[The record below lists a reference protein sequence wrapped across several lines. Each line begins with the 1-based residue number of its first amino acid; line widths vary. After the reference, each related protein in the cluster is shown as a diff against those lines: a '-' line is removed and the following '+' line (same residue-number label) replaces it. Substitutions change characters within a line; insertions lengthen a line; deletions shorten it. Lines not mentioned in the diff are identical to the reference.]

1 MSETV
6 FHIQPIPAQ
15 MVAQMWHYAEP
26 YIKRALDHTSGE
38 LSFSD
43 LAKLCEAQ
51 DMQLWIVAGGNRAV
65 GAITTEIVVYPHR
78 KHLRVVTLAGSQFAE
93 WIELADNT
101 LVAYAEH
108 MQCDAIEAL
117 VRKGFVP
124 KLAPLDYRHKYSVL
138 VKEIAK

>member
-1 MSETV
+1 MT
-6 FHIQPIPAQ
+6 FIIQPIPAA

-26 YIKRALDHTSGE
+26 YVKRGLDHTSGE
-38 LSFSD
+38 LRADD
-43 LAKLCEAQ
+43 LCSLCEQQ
-51 DMQLWIVAGGNRAV
+51 DMQLWMVVNGSRAV

-78 KHLRVVTLAGSQFAE
+78 KHLRVVTLAGSQFVE

-124 KLAPLDYRHKYSVL
+124 KLAPLDYRHKYSVV